1 MRRLILIAAAALAL
15 PVAAQVTAPDVGP
28 ATAGTAENH
37 SGSADVDAGTTA
49 NDVSATAAKPAK
61 AKAKHKPRTT
71 DSAATSDR
79 PPVDNSN
86 YLPTTQN
93 PY

>member
-1 MRRLILIAAAALAL
+1 MRRLILIAAASLAL
-15 PVAAQVTAPDVGP
+15 PVAAQVTAPDAGS
-28 ATAGTAENH
+28 ATTGTTENH
-37 SGSADVDAGTTA
+37 GGSADVDTGTAA

-71 DSAATSDR
+71 DSSATGDR
-79 PPVDNSN
+79 APVDNSN